1 MITDKIKNLDQV
13 TRTNLLHYSVL
24 VVMMNIAVGAFL
36 FFSFNHTYQ
45 LIILLVTGISYI
57 LWGIIHHHLQDDLH
71 LKVAVEYIL
80 VALLAEIIILSLLL
94 RA

>member
-1 MITDKIKNLDQV
+1 MITDKIQKLDQM
-13 TRTNLLHYSVL
+13 TRNNLLHYSVL

-71 LKVAVEYIL
+71 LKVIVEYIL
-80 VALLAEIIILSLLL
+80 VALLAEIIILSLIL